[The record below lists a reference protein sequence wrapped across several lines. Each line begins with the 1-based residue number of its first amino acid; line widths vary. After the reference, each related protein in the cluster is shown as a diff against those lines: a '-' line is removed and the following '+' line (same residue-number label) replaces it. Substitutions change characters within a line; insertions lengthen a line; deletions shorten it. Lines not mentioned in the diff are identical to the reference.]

1 MTISTTIIKNSYS
14 GDGSTTVFPYT
25 FKISAEADIQ
35 VIIRAS
41 NGTETVKT
49 LTTDYS
55 VSGVGSASGG
65 NVTMVTAPSATETLV
80 IRRETTQTQTV
91 DLVENDP
98 FTAETVEG
106 AFDKSI
112 AVAQELQE
120 EVDRSIKLSRTN
132 TMTSTEFTVDAATR
146 ANKILAFDAN
156 GEIAVTQELGS
167 YKGNWAASTSYS
179 ARDIVK
185 DTTTNNIF
193 IANTAHTSSGSLPL
207 TTNTDSAKWDLLVD
221 AASATSSASA
231 AATSATNAAN
241 SATAAATSASNAST
255 SESNAATSAST
266 ATTQATNASNSATAA
281 QTAQAAAEAALDN
294 FDDRFLGAKATD
306 PTLDNDGNA
315 LQDGAL
321 YFDTTN
327 DIMKVYDLT
336 NTTWRQLTLT
346 SANQAYVNTVAGQI
360 SPTNNI
366 ATLAGL
372 NTEIT
377 NLGGLTTEITNLNN
391 IRTDIS
397 SVNSIST
404 EVQGV
409 YNNTSNINAVYN
421 NATNINTVAGLNSEI
436 GLIGTSA
443 NIASIT
449 TAANNLADIN
459 SFANIYLGPSATAPT
474 QDPDGSALDV
484 GDLYFDTTS
493 NVMKVYSSSGWVTA
507 ASAINGTSDRYT
519 YTVSSSTTT
528 ITGADDDGNTLAYDA
543 GYIDVY
549 LNGVRM
555 VNGTDVTVTSGT
567 SVVFASAIGTSGTDV
582 VDIVA
587 FGTFELANFSV
598 GDANDVS
605 LAGISDGQVLVWN
618 AGSSTFQAGNASSA
632 EVYGF
637 SKDGSGNL
645 IVTTTGGGADN
656 IDAATYATFD
666 DVVFA
671 ASGFTWSIDSGGNLI
686 ATI

>member
-1 MTISTTIIKNSYS
+1 MTISTTIIKVSYS
-14 GDGSTTVFPYT
+14 GNGTQTVFPYT
-25 FKISAEADIQ
+25 FKINAEADIQ

-49 LTTDYS
+49 LSTDYS

-65 NVTMVTAPSATETLV
+65 NITMVTAPTATETIV
-80 IRRETTQTQTV
+80 IRRETSQTQTV

-112 AVAQELQE
+112 AVSQELQE

-146 ANKILAFDAN
+146 ANKILAFDAS
-156 GEIAVTQELGS
+156 GEIAVTQELGT
-167 YKGNWAASTSYS
+167 YKGNWASGTSYS

-185 DTTTNNIF
+185 DTSNNNIY
-193 IANTAHTSSGSLPL
+193 ISNTAHTSSGSQPL
-207 TTNTDSAKWDLLVD
+207 SSNTDSAKWDLLVD

-255 SESNAATSAST
+255 SESNAATSATT
-266 ATTQATNASNSATAA
+266 ATTQATNASNSASAA

-346 SANQAYVNTVAGQI
+346 SANQTNVNTVAGQI

-366 ATLAGL
+366 ATVAGL

-377 NLGGLTTEITNLNN
+377 NVSGLSTEITNLNG

-421 NATNINTVAGLNSEI
+421 NATNINTVAGLDSEI
-436 GLIGTSA
+436 TLLGTSA
-443 NIASIT
+443 NVASIT
-449 TAANNLADIN
+449 TAANNLTSIN
-459 SFANIYLGPSATAPT
+459 SFANTYLGPSSTAPT

-507 ASAINGTSDRYT
+507 ASAINGTSDRFT

-528 ITGADDDGNTLAYDA
+528 ITGADDAGNTLAYDA

-587 FGTFELANFSV
+587 FGTFQLANFSV
-598 GDANDVS
+598 GSANDVS

-637 SKDGSGNL
+637 SVNSSGQL